1 MHRAKMGYSIGALQE
16 TYEVKI
22 SFFVTS
28 FCKDLKVPLLSN
40 SRLGIDMSDKI
51 SADHP
56 GGIRAVLSADN
67 EPNGKVW
74 DGIHLITN
82 SKKDVQIKF
91 LPASGFLNTLGLPE
105 GEMLSDK
112 ALFKKDDRN
121 GHLIGY
127 RKIIGNLCKGEKATL
142 QISFKNTGK
151 TITKNVGFRV
161 ELSNGL
167 SLVPGTTRLY
177 NQSHPNGTPL
187 KDCLHKNGALT
198 GTYYPDSHAYILYTV
213 EANSEFNGQELLS
226 NAYLF
231 YDEKG
236 FASATTY
243 LNKSNKNVIETN
255 KRIQYDNGEIYVGEV
270 KNGLPHGK
278 GVLTT
283 KGGLKYEGMF
293 VNGKKNGRFLCK
305 DKAGSRFENYEMG
318 E

>member
-1 MHRAKMGYSIGALQE
+1 
-16 TYEVKI
+16 
-22 SFFVTS
+22 
-28 FCKDLKVPLLSN
+28 
-40 SRLGIDMSDKI
+40 MSDKI

-82 SKKDVQIKF
+82 SKKDVQIRF

-112 ALFKKDDRN
+112 ALFKKDGHN

-127 RKIIGNLCKGEKATL
+127 RKIIGNTAFGLEHSGCVTYKFTALLPNVQLQQHIIENNKLITEKNLCKGEKATL

-167 SLVPGTTRLY
+167 SLVPGTTKLY

-226 NAYLF
+226 NTYLF

-243 LNKSNKNVIETN
+243 LNKSDKNVIETN

-270 KNGLPHGK
+270 KNG
-278 GVLTT
+278 
-283 KGGLKYEGMF
+283 
-293 VNGKKNGRFLCK
+293 RFLCK

-318 E
+318 EQIFD